1 MNDLGKDEG
10 LYVVTASNLKTSS
23 PAAAVPILV
32 TEVET
37 LDQIRDVSAW
47 LTPSARPEHPLT
59 LVSAAGQTVKPL
71 NELETL
77 DPSWLPLQV
86 YVPPRQSLQAIALQ
100 HLTNVVA
107 QLRNPENGC
116 PWDLAQTPETLIPYI
131 IEEAYET
138 VDAIR
143 QGEPNAISDELGDLL
158 LQVILQSQI
167 ASEAQQFSFTDVAE
181 GITAKLIRRHP
192 HVFGDVKVESVDE
205 VHANWEAIKA
215 VEKGEGENPQL
226 LSRKLERYARRLP
239 PLMAGLKLSEKSAAV
254 GFEWPDMNGVWAK
267 FYEELSEFQE
277 ALLKGDFTEQQAE
290 LGDLLFTLVNIAR
303 WSQIDPTAAL
313 HQTNLK
319 LIDRIRIIESK
330 TDKPL
335 SDHTPDEIERLWQEA
350 KRALKAQSESVQ
362 PESDLGE
369 PEPEKEESTGLSLKQ

>member
-1 MNDLGKDEG
+1 MNDLGMNEG
-10 LYVVTASNLKTSS
+10 LYVVTSANLETSFI
-23 PAAAVPILV
+23 AAAPILV
-32 TEVET
+32 TAVET
-37 LDQIRDVSAW
+37 TEQLKNVAVW
-47 LTPSARPEHPLT
+47 LAQNAPPEHPLT
-59 LVSAAGQTVKPL
+59 LVSAAGPTVQL
-71 NELETL
+71 LRELETI
-77 DPSWLPLQV
+77 DPGWLPLQI
-86 YVPPRQSLQAIALQ
+86 YVPPRESAQVTALQ
-100 HLTNVVA
+100 HLIDVVA
-107 QLRNPENGC
+107 QLRNPEGGC

-143 QGEPNAISDELGDLL
+143 QGDSTAISDELGDLL
-158 LQVILQSQI
+158 LQVVLQSQI
-167 ASEAQQFSFTDVAE
+167 ASETQQFSLTEVAE

-192 HVFGDVKVESVDE
+192 HVFGDVKVESVED

-215 VEKGEGENPQL
+215 AEKGEGESAQI

-335 SDHTPDEIERLWQEA
+335 SDHTPEEIEQLWQEA
-350 KRALKAQSESVQ
+350 KRMLKAQSEPVQ
-362 PESDLGE
+362 PDPEPADLE
-369 PEPEKEESTGLSLKQ
+369 PEPLAPTNLSLQP